1 MNEQIFNYYLEYVIL
16 IVLFLL
22 GMKFL
27 FRSIFGNSK
36 GLGIGKF
43 IIDTISTIFRFVF
56 DVIGNVL
63 SFLIEIFLSLMEG
76 IFAGI
81 IFLFRRDK
89 KIYGSARFLNRREK
103 RRLFRGKK
111 KSGFGNRW

>member
-22 GMKFL
+22 GMKYL
-27 FRSIFGNSK
+27 FRSIFGNNK

-56 DVIGNVL
+56 DVIGNIL

-76 IFAGI
+76 IFGGI
-81 IFLFRRDK
+81 LFLFRRDK
-89 KIYGSARFLNRREK
+89 KIYGSARYLNRRER
-103 RRLFRGKK
+103 RRLFRKK